1 MSKIPV
7 STEAPSKKE
16 SVESVDSTDVAGP
29 SGESGQSTS
38 SDVSLSDELD
48 SGSDASGTDLSVSIA
63 EPQAGGIAPE
73 MAMTTASLLPAR
85 YRTLYADAKKL
96 LEEATPS
103 GEKKVKKVDSLTSI
117 NQVVLEGIEQDEQ
130 LVRDKLGKALGK
142 VKLVAKAG
150 DVVDTGL
157 GKAADLFEAAGVMDE
172 FCTVCSD
179 APGFRALKLVTGAVD
194 GVKAVRKVQLA
205 GHGTKKLAEQL
216 ATSRKLEIVGRFT
229 DNQDLIMVSERNQM
243 VDDFLK
249 TVLDKAKKGQELE
262 TFKSAL
268 DTASGACM
276 IAGIVSGNPAALTA
290 STALGITTTA
300 IKGVEIIVEEGKIR
314 YYKKKRLTADDKLV
328 VGAYNKWKAIAEV
341 GEFNL
346 EPGEDAADL
355 QVGEEVQTKDFTNSI
370 WYKEDMAKLIVA
382 RFRQRPRNK
391 VYGRILELFG
401 EEPDV
406 FVPEKF
412 NKLSRAQKKKLVES
426 IEAKLSGRDKTVQG
440 IVKGAKTTL
449 KTARETIPDLF
460 EEYRNVIRG
469 KIHRLEFK
477 EYAAIT
483 NKTLELMELA
493 EKTGEDPR
501 ELTIGLFD
509 KTIDQGG
516 DGIRALR
523 HLLHFSGVPGRNE
536 VTGTNQS
543 GRLKT
548 RLLVLEA
555 IKEHLEENPE
565 DTVEAACEQV
575 DEEIDVFEMARN
587 LSLAPETISP
597 KVELLRELATS
608 QGLDTAALVDETLQQ
623 AIDDGPNTAEALHDL
638 LQFRVWPAAK
648 DMVGTSAASR
658 LGARLLILEE
668 LKELQGKHRD
678 YTMGELINFLS
689 RNLNKVELARGLY
702 AQERA
707 GSKE

>member
-7 STEAPSKKE
+7 STEGTLKKE
-16 SVESVDSTDVAGP
+16 SVESVDTTDVAGP
-29 SGESGQSTS
+29 SGESGQSRRS
-38 SDVSLSDELD
+38 DASVSDVLD
-48 SGSDASGTDLSVSIA
+48 SGSDSVGSDLSVSIA
-63 EPQAGGIAPE
+63 EPQADGIAPE

-96 LEEATPS
+96 LEESTTNT
-103 GEKKVKKVDSLTSI
+103 GKRVKKVDSLTSI
-117 NQVVLEGIEQDEQ
+117 NQVVLDGIEQDEQ
-130 LVRDKLGKALGK
+130 LAKDKLGKALGK

-179 APGFRALKLVTGAVD
+179 APGFRALKAVTGVVD
-194 GVKAVRKVQLA
+194 GARAVRKVQLA
-205 GHGTKKLAEQL
+205 GHGTQKLAEQL

-249 TVLDKAKKGQELE
+249 TVLEKAKKGQELE

-276 IAGIVSGNPAALTA
+276 IAGIVSGNPGALTA

-300 IKGVEIIVEEGKIR
+300 IKGVEIIVEEGKIK

-346 EPGEDAADL
+346 TPGEDAADL
-355 QVGEEVQTKDFTNSI
+355 QVGEEVQTKEFTNSI
-370 WYKEDMAKLIVA
+370 WYKEDLAKLIVA

-406 FVPEKF
+406 FTPEKF
-412 NKLSRAQKKKLVES
+412 NRLSRAQKKKLVES
-426 IEAKLSGRDKTVQG
+426 IEDKLSGRDKTV
-440 IVKGAKTTL
+440 KGVIKGTKTTI

-460 EEYRNVIRG
+460 EEYRNVIRA

-477 EYAAIT
+477 EYSAIT

-493 EKTGEDPR
+493 EKTGVDPR

-523 HLLHFSGVPGRNE
+523 QLLHFSGVPRKGE
-536 VTGTNQS
+536 VKGTNQS
-543 GRLKT
+543 GRLKA
-548 RLLVLEA
+548 RLLLLEA
-555 IKEHLEENPE
+555 IREHLEENPE

-575 DEEIDVFEMARN
+575 DEEIDVFAMARN

-597 KVELLRELATS
+597 KVELLRELAIAR
-608 QGLDTAALVDETLQQ
+608 GLNAALLVDETIQE
-623 AIDDGPNTAEALHDL
+623 AIDAGPATAEALHHL
-638 LQFRVWPAAK
+638 LKFRVWPAAK

-658 LGARLLILEE
+658 LGARLVILEE
-668 LKELQGKHRD
+668 LKGLQDRHRD
-678 YTMGELINFLS
+678 FTMEELINFLS
-689 RNLNKVELARGLY
+689 RNLNKAELARGLY
-702 AQERA
+702 AQERSA
-707 GSKE
+707 AKE